1 MTAIKVLTRVLI
13 LLSAFVFYVWALTL
27 TWNWHLAGLGLEFA
41 GEYKFNL
48 PTVEWSHVV
57 AVMVFRA
64 WFANTASYDKLDSEA
79 TEKLAEEQEE
89 HLAHLLSR
97 LSYEE
102 AVKRLS

>member
-1 MTAIKVLTRVLI
+1 MSTLKPVVRLLI
-13 LLSAFVFYVWALTL
+13 LLTAFVFYVWALTL

-41 GEYKFNL
+41 GEYRFNL

-79 TEKLAEEQEE
+79 KWEKAREAIWYRIFLFGV
-89 HLAHLLSR
+89 
-97 LSYEE
+97 SY
-102 AVKRLS
+102 AAYLYG